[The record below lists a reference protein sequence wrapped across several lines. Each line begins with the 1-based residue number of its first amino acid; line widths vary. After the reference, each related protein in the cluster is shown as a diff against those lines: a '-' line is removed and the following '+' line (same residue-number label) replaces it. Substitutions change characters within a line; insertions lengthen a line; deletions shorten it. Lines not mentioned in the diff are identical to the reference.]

1 MAPLRIVF
9 AGTPEFAARH
19 LEAVLQTQHEVVA
32 VYTRPDQRAGRGKK
46 IRKSPVKSL
55 AEKEGLAIVQP
66 KTLKDSLEQARLKDF
81 GADVIV
87 VVAYGAILPK
97 ATLSI
102 PKLGCINVHASL
114 LPRWRGAAPIER
126 ALLAGDKVSGV
137 TIMAMDE
144 GLDTGDILLSAE
156 VDILDIDTREDL
168 ENKLMVVGRS
178 ALVESLSCLPEL
190 LKNAIKQH
198 DVSSCYA
205 TKLEK
210 QEALIDWT
218 CDAVEINRKIRA
230 GVGRYPAFTF
240 LGGQRLRVISASV
253 EADAYAIESKVGVI
267 KEVARDSFTVSCG
280 YNRLRVYAIQL
291 AGKRPV
297 SVRDSRNSGANLLL
311 EGREFESS
319 PLEE

>member
-19 LEAVLQTQHEVVA
+19 LDAVLQTQHKVVA

-66 KTLKDSLEQARLKDF
+66 KTLRDSMEQARLKDF

-156 VDILDIDTREDL
+156 VDILDVDTREDL
-168 ENKLMVVGRS
+168 EKKLMVVGRS
-178 ALVESLSCLPEL
+178 KLVESLSCLPEL

-198 DVSSCYA
+198 DASSCYA

-210 QEALIDWT
+210 HEALIDWT

-230 GVGRYPAFTF
+230 GAGRYPAFTF
-240 LGGQRLRVISASV
+240 LGGQRLRVISAAV
-253 EADAYAIESKVGVI
+253 EADANAMESKVGVI

>member
-19 LEAVLQTQHEVVA
+19 LDAVLQTQHKVVA

-55 AEKEGLAIVQP
+55 AEKEGLAVVQP
-66 KTLKDSLEQARLKDF
+66 KTLRDSVEQARLKDF

-178 ALVESLSCLPEL
+178 TLVESLSRLGEL
-190 LKNAIKQH
+190 LKNAIKQ
-198 DVSSCYA
+198 DDASSCYA
-205 TKLEK
+205 AKLEK
-210 QEALIDWT
+210 HEALIDWT

-230 GVGRYPAFTF
+230 GAGRYPAFTF
-240 LGGQRLRVISASV
+240 LGGQRLRVISAAV
-253 EADAYAIESKVGVI
+253 EADANAMESKVGVI

-291 AGKRPV
+291 AGKRPM
-297 SVRDSRNSGANLLL
+297 SVRDSRNSGANFLL

-319 PLEE
+319 ALEE

>member
-19 LEAVLQTQHEVVA
+19 LDAVLQTQHKVVA

-55 AEKEGLAIVQP
+55 AEKEGLTIVQP
-66 KTLKDSLEQARLKDF
+66 KTLRDSVEQARLKDF

-87 VVAYGAILPK
+87 VVAYGVILPK

-168 ENKLMVVGRS
+168 EKKLMVVGGS
-178 ALVESLSCLPEL
+178 TLVESLSCLPEL

-198 DVSSCYA
+198 DASSCYA
-205 TKLEK
+205 AKLEK
-210 QEALIDWT
+210 HEALIDWT

-230 GVGRYPAFTF
+230 GAGRYPAFTF
-240 LGGQRLRVISASV
+240 LDGQRLRVINAAV
-253 EADAYAIESKVGVI
+253 EAHANAMESKVGVI

-280 YNRLRVYAIQL
+280 HNRLRVSAIQL
-291 AGKRPV
+291 AGRRPV

>member
-19 LEAVLQTQHEVVA
+19 LDAVLQTQHNVVA

-46 IRKSPVKSL
+46 LRKSPVKSF
-55 AEKEGLAIVQP
+55 AEKEGLVIVQP
-66 KTLKDSLEQARLKDF
+66 KTLRDSIEQARLKDF
-81 GADVIV
+81 DADVIV

-97 ATLSI
+97 TALSI

-144 GLDTGDILLSAE
+144 GLDTGDILLSAK
-156 VDILDIDTREDL
+156 VDILDVDTREDL
-168 ENKLMVVGRS
+168 ENKLVFVGRS
-178 ALVESLSCLPEL
+178 ALVESLSCLAEL
-190 LKNAIKQH
+190 LKNAIKQ
-198 DVSSCYA
+198 DDTSSCYA

-210 QEALIDWT
+210 HEALIDWA

-230 GVGRYPAFTF
+230 GAGRYPAFTF
-240 LGGQRLRVISASV
+240 LGDRRLRVISAAV
-253 EADAYAIESKVGVI
+253 EAHAMEPKVGVI
-267 KEVARDSFTVSCG
+267 KEVTKESFTVSCG
-280 YNRLRVYAIQL
+280 HNRLRVYAIQL

-297 SVRDSRNSGANLLL
+297 SVRDSRNADANLLL
-311 EGREFESS
+311 EGRAFKSS

>member
-1 MAPLRIVF
+1 LD
-9 AGTPEFAARH
+9 
-19 LEAVLQTQHEVVA
+19 AVLQTQHKVVA

-55 AEKEGLAIVQP
+55 AEKEGLAVVQP
-66 KTLKDSLEQARLKDF
+66 KTLRDSVEQARLKDF

-168 ENKLMVVGRS
+168 EKKLMVVGRS
-178 ALVESLSCLPEL
+178 TLVESLSCLPEL

-198 DVSSCYA
+198 DASSCYA
-205 TKLEK
+205 AKLEK
-210 QEALIDWT
+210 HEALIDWT

-230 GVGRYPAFTF
+230 GAGRYPAFTF
-240 LGGQRLRVISASV
+240 LGGQRLRVISAAV
-253 EADAYAIESKVGVI
+253 EADVNAMESKVGVI

-319 PLEE
+319 PVEE

>member
-19 LEAVLQTQHEVVA
+19 LDAVLQTHHKVVA
-32 VYTRPDQRAGRGKK
+32 VYTRPDQRAGRGKR

-55 AEKEGLAIVQP
+55 AEKEGLTIVQP
-66 KTLKDSLEQARLKDF
+66 KTLRDSMEQERLKDF

-168 ENKLMVVGRS
+168 EKKLMVVGRS
-178 ALVESLSCLPEL
+178 TLVESLSCLPEL

-198 DVSSCYA
+198 DANSCYA
-205 TKLEK
+205 AKLEK
-210 QEALIDWT
+210 HEALIDWT

-230 GVGRYPAFTF
+230 GAGRYPAFTF
-240 LGGQRLRVISASV
+240 LDGQRLRVISAAV
-253 EADAYAIESKVGVI
+253 EADANAMESKVGVI

>member
-19 LEAVLQTQHEVVA
+19 LDAVLQTQHKVVA

-46 IRKSPVKSL
+46 MRKSPVKSL
-55 AEKEGLAIVQP
+55 AEKEGLVVIQP
-66 KTLKDSLEQARLKDF
+66 KTLRDTMEQKRLKDF

-97 ATLSI
+97 GMLSI

-178 ALVESLSCLPEL
+178 TLVESLSCLPEL

-198 DVSSCYA
+198 DARSCYA
-205 TKLEK
+205 AKLEK
-210 QEALIDWT
+210 HEALIDWT

-240 LGGQRLRVISASV
+240 LGGQRLRVISAAV
-253 EADAYAIESKVGVI
+253 EADANAMESKVGVI

-319 PLEE
+319 PSEE